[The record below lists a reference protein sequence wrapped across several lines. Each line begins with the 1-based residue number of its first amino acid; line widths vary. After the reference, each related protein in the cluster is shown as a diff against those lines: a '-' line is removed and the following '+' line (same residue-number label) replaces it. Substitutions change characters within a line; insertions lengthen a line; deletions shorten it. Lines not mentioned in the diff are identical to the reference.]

1 MATSSEIRRGQSA
14 LASGIDSDILLG
26 PTITSANLATELAK
40 YPDVQP
46 GTVAWN
52 FKQYMGAATVGAL
65 HAFYD
70 VDGKWYNVA
79 TGTEV
84 S

>member
-1 MATSSEIRRGQSA
+1 MATSSEIRRGQTA
-14 LASGIDSDILLG
+14 LAQGVDSDILLG
-26 PTITSANLATELAK
+26 PTITALNLAAELAK
-40 YPDVQP
+40 YSVQP

-70 VDGKWYNVA
+70 VGGKWYNVA
-79 TGTEV
+79 DGTEV